1 MIPDRQPVQETLF
14 LTLIIVRIIQNYGFS
29 PKVGLVAHSDDDLP
43 YLSGAKKDEIESEIR
58 RFVDEGWGRVKGLMQ
73 DNIGDLHK
81 VGLLVLRLERCSSAN
96 EIFCYPMFSS
106 PRHW

>member
-1 MIPDRQPVQETLF
+1 
-14 LTLIIVRIIQNYGFS
+14 
-29 PKVGLVAHSDDDLP
+29 VAHSDDELP

-81 VGLLVLRLERCSSAN
+81 VSGG
-96 EIFCYPMFSS
+96 FS
-106 PRHW
+106 

>member
-1 MIPDRQPVQETLF
+1 
-14 LTLIIVRIIQNYGFS
+14 
-29 PKVGLVAHSDDDLP
+29 VAHSDDELP

-81 VGLLVLRLERCSSAN
+81 VSGGLRQLGVNSRSS
-96 EIFCYPMFSS
+96 
-106 PRHW
+106 

>member
-1 MIPDRQPVQETLF
+1 M
-14 LTLIIVRIIQNYGFS
+14 IIVRIIQNYGFS

-81 VGLLVLRLERCSSAN
+81 VGLLVLQ
-96 EIFCYPMFSS
+96 PQQ
-106 PRHW
+106 